1 MQAQQVA
8 TNPQTGQSQ
17 QIVTGVAVG
26 SGNAV
31 ILKMNELQQLSTVGK
46 LQVWM
51 TPIKYV
57 LYTVMTRIIQPP
69 FFPLSFR
76 LLQKL

>member
-8 TNPQTGQSQ
+8 ANPQTGQNQ

-31 ILKMNELQQLSTVGK
+31 ILKMNDLQQLSTVGE
-46 LQVWM
+46 
-51 TPIKYV
+51 
-57 LYTVMTRIIQPP
+57 
-69 FFPLSFR
+69 
-76 LLQKL
+76 